1 MVKRMKMKKYIQ
13 SMMAFAAIVSFASCS
28 SEDNNTTIENESAT
42 KVMTFTATQEGNE
55 ASTRAILS
63 GTNIHWESEDK
74 ISLLY
79 SSENKQFTLTAGAES
94 TSGKF
99 SGEAGQSNS
108 YSAVYPYQENASLS
122 GNDVTNV
129 TLPAIQY
136 ARDNS
141 FDKNAALMMA
151 KSTNTTLEFK
161 NAVGYVK
168 VKPRFACSKIVL
180 QAAGPSEYLAG
191 MCTLSYGDGKPSI
204 AFTSEQSTS
213 ITLSGNITAN
223 TAYYIAVPAVTLS
236 AGWSISFTDNTGDVY
251 TRTGSNNITFKRNTI
266 INLGEFSRTDNK
278 LKLTLSKNGEVPA
291 DKQVDMGVFTIGDKN
306 YRLIFATSN
315 LTKDGLAENEYDF
328 GDYFAWGATEPW
340 CTQYSRTGTG
350 YNVQVSLTTWGN
362 TKNATVYDWETVPFR
377 DGNNWHCNQYINDG
391 EKLAMEHD
399 AARQILKGD
408 WQIPTKEIWDK
419 LFESSKYEWIKTAK
433 AEYNGYQVKSKK
445 SETGTIFLPVAG
457 EVNNSWLSGAGT
469 SGFYWSGTAKSNDSA
484 YSLYLYLYYDE
495 GSTWIYT
502 KDRYFGYSVRP
513 VRLVVESLADPVAT
527 TERYDYE
534 NDFKW
539 E

>member
-1 MVKRMKMKKYIQ
+1 MKKYIQ

-28 SEDNNTTIENESAT
+28 SEDNNTTIENESTT

-63 GTNIHWESEDK
+63 GTNIHWESEDE
-74 ISLLY
+74 ISIFDGTK
-79 SSENKQFTLTAGAES
+79 NNQFTLTDGAGS

-99 SGEAGQSNS
+99 SGKAGQSTS
-108 YSAVYPYQENASLS
+108 YTAVYPYQENASLS

-129 TLPAIQY
+129 TLPATQT
-136 ARDNS
+136 ATANS
-141 FDKNAALMMA
+141 FDKEAALMMA
-151 KSTNTTLEFK
+151 KSDNTTLEFK

-180 QAAGPSEYLAG
+180 QAANPTEYLAG
-191 MCTLSYGDGKPSI
+191 MCSLSYGDGMPSI
-204 AFTSEQSTS
+204 AFTSDQSTS

-223 TAYYIAVPAVTLS
+223 TVYYIAVPAVTLS
-236 AGWSISFTDNTGDVY
+236 AGWSISFTDTTGDVY

-278 LKLTLSKNGEVPA
+278 LKLTLSQNGKVTA

-306 YRLIFATSN
+306 YRVIFATSN

-350 YNVQVSLTTWGN
+350 YKVQVSPTAWEN
-362 TKNATVYDWETVPFR
+362 TKNATVYDWATVPFR
-377 DGNNWHCNQYINDG
+377 DSNNWYCNQYINDG

-419 LFESSKYEWIKTAK
+419 LFESSKYEWTKTKK

-445 SETGTIFLPVAG
+445 SETGTIFLPVTG
-457 EVNNSWLSGAGT
+457 EFYKSWPSCDGT
-469 SGFYWSGTAKSNDSA
+469 YGSYWSGTANSRTSA
-484 YSLYLYLYYDE
+484 YSLYLYLNYYE
-495 GSTWIYT
+495 GNKEISK

>member
-1 MVKRMKMKKYIQ
+1 MKKYIQ

-63 GTNIHWESEDK
+63 GTNIHWDSEDK
-74 ISLLY
+74 ISIFDGT
-79 SSENKQFTLTAGAES
+79 NNNQFTLTDGAGR

-99 SGEAGQSNS
+99 SGKAGQSTS
-108 YSAVYPYQENASLS
+108 YTAVYPYQPNASLS

-141 FDKNAALMMA
+141 FDKEAALMIA
-151 KSTNTTLEFK
+151 EGGDGNTLNFK
-161 NAVGYVK
+161 NVVGYVK

-180 QAAGPSEYLAG
+180 KAAGTSEYLAG
-191 MCTLSYGDGKPSI
+191 MCTLSYGKGMPSI
-204 AFTSEQSTS
+204 AFTPEQSTS

-223 TAYYIAVPAVTLS
+223 TVYYIAVPAVTLS
-236 AGWSISFTDNTGDVY
+236 AGWSISFTDTTGDVY
-251 TRTGSNNITFKRNTI
+251 TRTGSKSITFKRNTI

-278 LKLTLSKNGEVPA
+278 LKLTLSQNGEVTA

-306 YRLIFATSN
+306 YRVIFATSN
-315 LTKDGLAENEYDF
+315 LTKNGLAENEYDF

-350 YNVQVSLTTWGN
+350 YNVQVSPTAWEN
-362 TKNATVYDWETVPFR
+362 TKNAKVYDWTTVPFR
-377 DGNNWHCNQYINDG
+377 DGNNWSCNQYINDG

-399 AARQILKGD
+399 AARRILKGD

-419 LFESSKYEWIKTAK
+419 LFESSKYEWTKTKK

-457 EVNNSWLSGAGT
+457 EVNNSSLSGAGT
-469 SGFYWSGTAKSNDSA
+469 YGSYWSGTAKSNDSA
-484 YSLYLYLYYDE
+484 YSLYLYLNYSEGNKDISPKYRYY
-495 GSTWIYT
+495 
-502 KDRYFGYSVRP
+502 GYSVRP
-513 VRLVVESLADPVAT
+513 VRLVVESLAEPVAT
-527 TERYDYE
+527 TETYGNE
-534 NDFKW
+534 KDFKW

>member
-1 MVKRMKMKKYIQ
+1 MKKYIQ

-63 GTNIHWESEDK
+63 GTNIHWDSEDK
-74 ISLLY
+74 ISIFDGT
-79 SSENKQFTLTAGAES
+79 NNNQFTLTGGAGS

-99 SGEAGQSNS
+99 SGEAGQSTS
-108 YSAVYPYQENASLS
+108 YTAVYPYQENASLS

-141 FDKNAALMMA
+141 FDKEAALMMA
-151 KSTNTTLEFK
+151 KSDNTTLEFK

-168 VKPRFACSKIVL
+168 VTPRFACSKIVL
-180 QAAGPSEYLAG
+180 KAAGASEYLAG
-191 MCTLSYGDGKPSI
+191 MCTLSYGDGMPSI
-204 AFTSEQSTS
+204 AFTPEQSTS
-213 ITLSGNITAN
+213 IVTLSGNITAN

-251 TRTGSNNITFKRNTI
+251 TRTGSKEIEFKRNTI

-278 LKLTLSKNGEVPA
+278 LKLTLSQNGKVPA

-362 TKNATVYDWETVPFR
+362 TKKATVYDWETVPFR
-377 DGNNWHCNQYINDG
+377 DGKNWFCNKYINDG

-399 AARQILKGD
+399 AAYQILKGD

-419 LFESSKYEWIKTAK
+419 LFESSKYEWTKTSK
-433 AEYNGYQVKSKK
+433 AEYKGYQVKSKK

-457 EVNNSWLSGAGT
+457 EVHQSSLSSAGT
-469 SGFYWSGTAKSNDSA
+469 YGFYWSGTANSNDAA
-484 YSLYLYLYYDE
+484 YSLYLYLYYTE
-495 GSTWIYT
+495 GD
-502 KDRYFGYSVRP
+502 KDISPKYRYYGYSVRP
-513 VRLVVESLADPVAT
+513 VRLVVESLAEPVAT
-527 TERYDYE
+527 TETYGNE
-534 NDFKW
+534 KDFKW